1 MLVAVDRFLDFPN
14 TDETMHV
21 QWCCIEFIYLRELL
35 SILIKYTTRVTPN
48 KDNLLIIAKQRV
60 FGVTYFIYMSYDN
73 THVYCVFAA
82 AFSNA
87 YDFVNLKFFSSIFFW
102 CDRSFSNDKKATDYV

>member
-1 MLVAVDRFLDFPN
+1 
-14 TDETMHV
+14 MHV

-35 SILIKYTTRVTPN
+35 SILIKYATRVRN
-48 KDNLLIIAKQRV
+48 VGSKCWSL

-73 THVYCVFAA
+73 TRVYCVFAA

-87 YDFVNLKFFSSIFFW
+87 YDFVNLKFFQAFFFGMADLFQTTKRLQIMFDVW
-102 CDRSFSNDKKATDYV
+102 NVKYVWYLLN